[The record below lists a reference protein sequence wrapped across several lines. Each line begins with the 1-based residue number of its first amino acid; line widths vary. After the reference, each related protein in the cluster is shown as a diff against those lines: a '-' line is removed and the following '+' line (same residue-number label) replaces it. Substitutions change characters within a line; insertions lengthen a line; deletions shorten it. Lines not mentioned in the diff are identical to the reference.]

1 MTTKLTTPPSKT
13 TTKQETEIPKLKTHK
28 GAASR
33 FRVTGGGKIVRM
45 YGSRNNF
52 RRKKRQPVTVKFGR
66 TVEVA
71 PSHAPTIKRLLSGQ

>member
-1 MTTKLTTPPSKT
+1 M
-13 TTKQETEIPKLKTHK
+13 PKLKTHK

-33 FRVTGGGKIVRM
+33 FRVTGGGKIMRM
-45 YGSRNNF
+45 QGSRNNF

-71 PSHAPTIKRLLSGQ
+71 GTHADRKEAAGGPVGPAAPQGEPDHEPS

>member
-1 MTTKLTTPPSKT
+1 M
-13 TTKQETEIPKLKTHK
+13 PKLKTHK

-33 FRVTGGGKIVRM
+33 FRVTGSGKIMRM

-52 RRKKRQPVTVKFGR
+52 RRKKRKPVTVQYGR

-71 PSHAPTIKRLLSGQ
+71 KSHVPLIRRLLAGQE

>member
-1 MTTKLTTPPSKT
+1 M
-13 TTKQETEIPKLKTHK
+13 PKLKTHK

-52 RRKKRQPVTVKFGR
+52 RRKKRKPVTVLYGR

-71 PSHAPTIKRLLSGQ
+71 PSHAPIVKRLLAGQ